1 MDPEIT
7 IIVHEEHQDVR
18 GNAQVSGDDKDDKA
32 VEDALLERLERG
44 DIWAWCS
51 IEVRAEFRGITASD
65 YLGGCCY
72 ENEADF
78 KACPYYRDMVREAT
92 GKLADMIA
100 DLQGVVIRV
109 L

>member
-18 GNAQVSGDDKDDKA
+18 GNAQASGDNKADKA
-32 VEDALLERLERG
+32 MEDKILTRLARG
-44 DIWAWCS
+44 DVWAWCGV
-51 IEVRAEFRGITASD
+51 EVRAEFRGITASD

-72 ENEADF
+72 KNEADF
-78 KACPYYRDMVREAT
+78 KTGPYYRDMVREST